1 MTTDK
6 NRKITLRKRRR
17 WLWILILLIIIAG
30 LISWKLFSPQL
41 PYKVKVF
48 TVASGRVEE
57 TVSATSA
64 GTVRPLRDSLLSSEL
79 ASKIVNVFFDEGDLV
94 MAGAELIKLDVSELQ
109 AQLSIIKAEIT
120 TADSQIVQA
129 TDRFELTESELAKG
143 KKLLE
148 DKIVSDQEFERLK
161 TNNDLAQED
170 INIARANLARLNATG
185 DELELR
191 ITKTI
196 IKAPFTGVI
205 TKKYIELGESVAP
218 GTPLMDIVDDSI
230 LKIEAPVDEI
240 DVHKVQ
246 TGKPARLTIDAY
258 KGQTFSGQVSFVSP
272 IVEATREQN
281 RTAKI
286 KVDITKDHVFK
297 IGMSVYV
304 EVITNTV
311 ESAVYIPSNILREN
325 FEDNSK
331 FVFAA
336 ENDRIK
342 KVPVKIGVHNWERTQ
357 ILEGLKPGDKVI
369 SEILGDSQKE
379 LKDGDRIR
387 LAE

>member
-1 MTTDK
+1 MTIDN
-6 NRKITLRKRRR
+6 NRKVTVRKRRR
-17 WLWILILLIIIAG
+17 WIWLLILLIVIAG
-30 LISWKLFSPQL
+30 LIAWKLFSPQL
-41 PYKVKVF
+41 PYKVKIF
-48 TVASGRVEE
+48 TVTSGKVEE

-79 ASKIVNVFFDEGDLV
+79 ASKIAGVFFDEGDSV
-94 MAGAELIKLDVSELQ
+94 GTGAELIRLDASELQ
-109 AQLSIIKAEIT
+109 AQLAIMKAEIV
-120 TADSQIVQA
+120 TADSQIIQA

-148 DKIVSDQEFERLK
+148 DKIISDQEFERLK

-170 INIARANLARLNATG
+170 INIARANLARLNATR

-191 ITKTI
+191 ITKTV

-218 GTPLMDIVDDSI
+218 GTPLMDIVDDSV

-246 TGKPARLTIDAY
+246 AGKPARLTIDAY

-272 IVEATREQN
+272 VVEATREQN

-286 KVDITKDHVFK
+286 KVDIIKDHIFK

-311 ESAVYIPSNILREN
+311 EGAVYIPSNILREN

-331 FVFAA
+331 FVFVA
-336 ENDRIK
+336 EDNRIK
-342 KVPVKIGVHNWERTQ
+342 KTPVKIGVHNWERTQ
-357 ILEGLKPGDKVI
+357 VLEGLKPGDKVI